1 MSSAGS
7 VAAPVGH
14 ALPAVVDLERLASL
28 ALDTAR
34 AAGADAAEAG
44 VSVDRGLSVNV
55 RKGEVDT
62 LEHHRDRGLAV
73 TVYFGRCKGSA
84 STGDFSEAAVR
95 DAVESACAIAR
106 YTSDDPAHGLA
117 DSELMARDF
126 PDLDLDHP
134 WPLEADD
141 AIELARECEAAAVEA
156 DSRITNI
163 EGSGVSAQR
172 GLRVYANSHGFVGR
186 VAATSHGI
194 NCVAVAGERDTM
206 QRDYWYTVARSPDD
220 LEDVQ
225 AVGQRAARR
234 AVARLGARRVAT
246 ERVPVLFDPQ
256 TARSMIGHL
265 VGAVRGSALYRQ
277 ASFLLDAAGRRIF
290 PEWMEVVE
298 RPRLARGM
306 GSAVFDA
313 EGVATR
319 ESPLVAGGVLQRYIL
334 DSYSARRLGLQTT
347 GNAGGVHNL
356 QVTPGDDDFD
366 ALLRRMGR
374 GLVVTELMGQ
384 GVNLVT
390 GDYSR
395 GAAGFWVEDGGIA
408 YPVQEVTVA
417 GSLPDIFD
425 RLVAAGCDVDRRGN
439 IQTGSLLVDGMTVAG
454 E

>member
-1 MSSAGS
+1 MTTP
-7 VAAPVGH
+7 AAVTATAPY
-14 ALPAVVDLERLASL
+14 ALPPREELERLAAL
-28 ALDTAR
+28 ALDAAR
-34 AAGADAAEAG
+34 AAGADSAEAG
-44 VSVDRGLSVNV
+44 ASADCGLSVNV

-73 TVYFGRCKGSA
+73 TVYFGRRKGSA
-84 STGDFSEAAVR
+84 STGDFAEAAVR
-95 DAVESACAIAR
+95 DAVEAACAIAR

-117 DSELMARDF
+117 DPALMAREI

-134 WPLEADD
+134 WPLEPDD
-141 AIELARECEAAAVEA
+141 AIELAREAEAAAVEA
-156 DSRITNI
+156 DRRITNI
-163 EGSGVSAQR
+163 EGAGVNVQR
-172 GLRVYANSHGFVGR
+172 GLRLYANSHGFAGAVSG
-186 VAATSHGI
+186 TQHGI
-194 NCVAVAGERDTM
+194 NCVAVAGEREQM
-206 QRDYWYTVARSPDD
+206 QRDYWYTVARRADD
-220 LEDVQ
+220 LEDAR
-225 AVGQRAARR
+225 AVGRQAARR

-256 TARSMIGHL
+256 TARSLIGHL

-277 ASFLLDAAGRRIF
+277 ASFLVDAAGRQLF
-290 PEWMEVVE
+290 PEWIEIVE
-298 RPRLARGM
+298 RPHRPRGL
-306 GSAVFDA
+306 GSAAFDG

-319 ESPLVAGGVLQRYIL
+319 EAPLVAGGVLQRYVL
-334 DSYSARRLGLQTT
+334 DSYSARRLGLETT

-356 QVTPGDDDFD
+356 EVAPGADDFD

-395 GAAGFWVEDGGIA
+395 GAAGYWVEDGAVA

-417 GSLPDIFD
+417 GRLPEMFTG
-425 RLVAAGCDVDRRGN
+425 LVAVGCDVDRRGN
-439 IQTGSLLVDGMTVAG
+439 IQTGSLLLDGMTVAG